1 MCTQSPAAEFGG
13 KCFWKALKNTANR
26 LTGTEK
32 SLKHIQR
39 DRTPKQIEIGIS
51 MTNINILRGYECM
64 GMIKGEFK
72 E

>member
-1 MCTQSPAAEFGG
+1 MCTQSPGAEFGG

-39 DRTPKQIEIGIS
+39 DRTPKQIEIGSS
-51 MTNINILRGYECM
+51 MTNIHILRGM
-64 GMIKGEFK
+64 NAWG
-72 E
+72 